1 MADYQSVLTRAVAK
15 LPGASSADMRRAI
28 YDRAREAMLTHL
40 RGLHPRLPESDITRE
55 EIALNQAIA
64 LVEAKF
70 DAAEADPAKPTA
82 AKPAPPAAGYPDRI
96 EAGASPRPAQLGQ
109 PTNLKSVPSSLAE
122 SAPAAPLLRGPAT
135 APPSPVLQHLPPA
148 RPPSAS
154 SNLAKVVPPADAH
167 ASRSLAVALSIV
179 LSLAGAAIVMRQNP
193 RDRVITPLQHGRE
206 ISPEPSAKITQ
217 HAQLSPTVASESPG
231 SQSVA
236 QSGRETSQ
244 PAPAPDRSIA
254 PVANEP
260 LGSRSA
266 AQSGWE
272 TSQPAPEADG
282 STAPV
287 ANDALGSR
295 SAAQSGWETSQPAPQ
310 ADGST
315 ALVANESQGSQSVA
329 QSGRETSQP
338 APEPDRSI
346 ALVANE
352 PQGSQSIARSGET
365 SQPAPQADGST
376 AFVASESQGSQSVAQ
391 SGRET
396 SQPAPAPDRSIAL
409 VANEPQGSQSI
420 ARSGETSQPAPQ
432 ADNGTLPEAARAAMV
447 IASRDKPQAPPDAPA
462 PAATLASEA
471 APVDAPQ
478 RPAEATPKVEGKV
491 VVGAQPRTPN
501 LHRIAKLSRR
511 LTVAKTAATAPSARA
526 ETPRQPQRPGAS
538 TIPQAPIEPHTIAA
552 PAAAQEP
559 VNPMAHVLGTR
570 TGVLGPSAVEQT
582 ATKSG
587 DWAIQFAKPKS
598 EVEAAVAAARLNAK
612 YAPALNGATIGIRKT
627 QVNGETIYA
636 LRVAGLSKADA
647 IALCVRVKGRDCS
660 IIK

>member
-40 RGLHPRLPESDITRE
+40 RGLHPRMPESDITRE

-70 DAAEADPAKPTA
+70 DATEADPAKPTA

-193 RDRVITPLQHGRE
+193 QDRVIAPLQHGRE

-217 HAQLSPTVASESPG
+217 HAQLSPTVASESP
-231 SQSVA
+231 
-236 QSGRETSQ
+236 
-244 PAPAPDRSIA
+244 
-254 PVANEP
+254 
-260 LGSRSA
+260 
-266 AQSGWE
+266 
-272 TSQPAPEADG
+272 
-282 STAPV
+282 
-287 ANDALGSR
+287 
-295 SAAQSGWETSQPAPQ
+295 
-310 ADGST
+310 
-315 ALVANESQGSQSVA
+315 GSQSVA

-376 AFVASESQGSQSVAQ
+376 ALVASESQGSQSVAQ

-396 SQPAPAPDRSIAL
+396 SQPAPEPDRSIAP
-409 VANEPQGSQSI
+409 VANESQGSQSIARSGETSQPAPEADGSTALVASESQGSRSAAQSGWETSQPAPEPDRSIAPVANESQGSQSI

-447 IASRDKPQAPPDAPA
+447 IASQDKPQAPPDAPA

-478 RPAEATPKVEGKV
+478 RPAEAAPKVEGKV

-559 VNPMAHVLGTR
+559 VNPMAHVLGAR

-612 YAPALNGATIGIRKT
+612 YAPALNGATIGVRKT

>member
-40 RGLHPRLPESDITRE
+40 RGLHPRMPESDITRE

-82 AKPAPPAAGYPDRI
+82 AKPAPPAAGYPDWI

-193 RDRVITPLQHGRE
+193 QDRVIAPLQHGRE

-217 HAQLSPTVASESPG
+217 HAQLSPTVASESQG

-244 PAPAPDRSIA
+244 PAP
-254 PVANEP
+254 
-260 LGSRSA
+260 
-266 AQSGWE
+266 
-272 TSQPAPEADG
+272 
-282 STAPV
+282 
-287 ANDALGSR
+287 
-295 SAAQSGWETSQPAPQ
+295 Q

-315 ALVANESQGSQSVA
+315 ALVASESQGSQSVA

-346 ALVANE
+346 APVAN
-352 PQGSQSIARSGET
+352 
-365 SQPAPQADGST
+365 D
-376 AFVASESQGSQSVAQ
+376 
-391 SGRET
+391 
-396 SQPAPAPDRSIAL
+396 AL
-409 VANEPQGSQSI
+409 GSQSI

-447 IASRDKPQAPPDAPA
+447 IASQDKPQAPPDAPA

-478 RPAEATPKVEGKV
+478 RPAEAAPKVEGKV

-598 EVEAAVAAARLNAK
+598 EVEAAVAVARLNAK

>member
-1 MADYQSVLTRAVAK
+1 M
-15 LPGASSADMRRAI
+15 
-28 YDRAREAMLTHL
+28 
-40 RGLHPRLPESDITRE
+40 
-55 EIALNQAIA
+55 
-64 LVEAKF
+64 
-70 DAAEADPAKPTA
+70 
-82 AKPAPPAAGYPDRI
+82 
-96 EAGASPRPAQLGQ
+96 
-109 PTNLKSVPSSLAE
+109 
-122 SAPAAPLLRGPAT
+122 
-135 APPSPVLQHLPPA
+135 
-148 RPPSAS
+148 
-154 SNLAKVVPPADAH
+154 
-167 ASRSLAVALSIV
+167 
-179 LSLAGAAIVMRQNP
+179 
-193 RDRVITPLQHGRE
+193 
-206 ISPEPSAKITQ
+206 
-217 HAQLSPTVASESPG
+217 
-231 SQSVA
+231 
-236 QSGRETSQ
+236 
-244 PAPAPDRSIA
+244 
-254 PVANEP
+254 
-260 LGSRSA
+260 
-266 AQSGWE
+266 
-272 TSQPAPEADG
+272 
-282 STAPV
+282 
-287 ANDALGSR
+287 
-295 SAAQSGWETSQPAPQ
+295 
-310 ADGST
+310 
-315 ALVANESQGSQSVA
+315 ANES
-329 QSGRETSQP
+329 
-338 APEPDRSI
+338 
-346 ALVANE
+346 
-352 PQGSQSIARSGET
+352 QGSQSIARSGET

-376 AFVASESQGSQSVAQ
+376 ALVASESPGSQSVAQSGRETSQPAPEPDRSTAPVANEPQGSQSVAQ

-396 SQPAPAPDRSIAL
+396 SQPAPEPDGSTAL

-447 IASRDKPQAPPDAPA
+447 IASQDKPQAPPDAPA

-478 RPAEATPKVEGKV
+478 RPAEAAPKVEGKV

-559 VNPMAHVLGTR
+559 VNPMAHVLGAR

-587 DWAIQFAKPKS
+587 DWAIQFAEPKS

-612 YAPALNGATIGIRKT
+612 YAPALNGATIGVRKT

>member
-1 MADYQSVLTRAVAK
+1 
-15 LPGASSADMRRAI
+15 MRRAI

-40 RGLHPRLPESDITRE
+40 RGLHPRLLERDITRE

-70 DAAEADPAKPTA
+70 DAAEAGPAKPTA

-109 PTNLKSVPSSLAE
+109 PSNLKSVPSSLAE

-154 SNLAKVVPPADAH
+154 SNLAKVVPPANAH

-193 RDRVITPLQHGRE
+193 QDRVIALLQHGRE

-217 HAQLSPTVASESPG
+217 HAQLSPTVASKSQG
-231 SQSVA
+231 SQSIA
-236 QSGRETSQ
+236 RSGETSQ
-244 PAPAPDRSIA
+244 TAP
-254 PVANEP
+254 
-260 LGSRSA
+260 
-266 AQSGWE
+266 Q
-272 TSQPAPEADG
+272 ADG

-287 ANDALGSR
+287 ANESQGSR
-295 SAAQSGWETSQPAPQ
+295 SIARSGETSQPAPEP
-310 ADGST
+310 DRST
-315 ALVANESQGSQSVA
+315 APVASEPQGSQSIA
-329 QSGRETSQP
+329 RSGETSQP

-346 ALVANE
+346 APVANE

-365 SQPAPQADGST
+365 SQPAPQADS
-376 AFVASESQGSQSVAQ
+376 
-391 SGRET
+391 
-396 SQPAPAPDRSIAL
+396 
-409 VANEPQGSQSI
+409 
-420 ARSGETSQPAPQ
+420 
-432 ADNGTLPEAARAAMV
+432 GTLPEAARAAMV
-447 IASRDKPQAPPDAPA
+447 IASQDKPQAPPDPPA

-478 RPAEATPKVEGKV
+478 RPAEAAKVEGKV

-511 LTVAKTAATAPSARA
+511 LTVAKTAATAPRARA
-526 ETPRQPQRPGAS
+526 ETVRQPQRPGAL
-538 TIPQAPIEPHTIAA
+538 TTPQAPIEPHTIAA

-570 TGVLGPSAVEQT
+570 TGVLAPSAVEQT

>member
-40 RGLHPRLPESDITRE
+40 RGLHPRMPESDITRE

-70 DAAEADPAKPTA
+70 DATEADPAKPTA

-193 RDRVITPLQHGRE
+193 QDRVIAPLQHGRE

-244 PAPAPDRSIA
+244 PAPEPDRSIA
-254 PVANEP
+254 P
-260 LGSRSA
+260 
-266 AQSGWE
+266 
-272 TSQPAPEADG
+272 
-282 STAPV
+282 
-287 ANDALGSR
+287 
-295 SAAQSGWETSQPAPQ
+295 
-310 ADGST
+310 
-315 ALVANESQGSQSVA
+315 
-329 QSGRETSQP
+329 
-338 APEPDRSI
+338 
-346 ALVANE
+346 
-352 PQGSQSIARSGET
+352 
-365 SQPAPQADGST
+365 
-376 AFVASESQGSQSVAQ
+376 
-391 SGRET
+391 
-396 SQPAPAPDRSIAL
+396 

-447 IASRDKPQAPPDAPA
+447 IASQDKPQAPPDAPA

-478 RPAEATPKVEGKV
+478 RPAEAAPKVEGKV

-559 VNPMAHVLGTR
+559 VNPMAHVLGAR

-598 EVEAAVAAARLNAK
+598 EAEAAVAAARLNAK
-612 YAPALNGATIGIRKT
+612 YAPALNGATIGVRKT

>member
-40 RGLHPRLPESDITRE
+40 RGLHPRLLESDITRE

-82 AKPAPPAAGYPDRI
+82 ATPAPPAAGYPNRI

-122 SAPAAPLLRGPAT
+122 SAPAAPLLRGLAT

-148 RPPSAS
+148 RPPSLPS
-154 SNLAKVVPPADAH
+154 TLGTVFPPADAH

-193 RDRVITPLQHGRE
+193 QDRVIAPLQHGRE

-217 HAQLSPTVASESPG
+217 HAELSPTVAS
-231 SQSVA
+231 
-236 QSGRETSQ
+236 
-244 PAPAPDRSIA
+244 
-254 PVANEP
+254 
-260 LGSRSA
+260 
-266 AQSGWE
+266 
-272 TSQPAPEADG
+272 
-282 STAPV
+282 
-287 ANDALGSR
+287 
-295 SAAQSGWETSQPAPQ
+295 
-310 ADGST
+310 
-315 ALVANESQGSQSVA
+315 ESQGSQSVA
-329 QSGRETSQP
+329 QSGQETSQP

-346 ALVANE
+346 APVANEPQGSQSIARSGETWQPAPEPDRSIAPVANE

-365 SQPAPQADGST
+365 SQPAPQ
-376 AFVASESQGSQSVAQ
+376 
-391 SGRET
+391 
-396 SQPAPAPDRSIAL
+396 PDRSIAP
-409 VANEPQGSQSI
+409 VASEPQGSQSI

-447 IASRDKPQAPPDAPA
+447 IASQDKPQAPPDAPA

-478 RPAEATPKVEGKV
+478 RPAEAAPKVEGKV

-511 LTVAKTAATAPSARA
+511 LTVAKAAGPAPSARA
-526 ETPRQPQRPGAS
+526 ETPRQPKRPGAS

-559 VNPMAHVLGTR
+559 VNPMAHVLGAR
-570 TGVLGPSAVEQT
+570 TGVLAPSAVEQT

-598 EVEAAVAAARLNAK
+598 EAEAAVAVARLNAK
-612 YAPALNGATIGIRKT
+612 YAPALNGAPIGVPK
-627 QVNGETIYA
+627 NP
-636 LRVAGLSKADA
+636 
-647 IALCVRVKGRDCS
+647 
-660 IIK
+660 